1 MTQRVGGLVLGMLL
15 VGTTGWAGEYVEPC
29 KEIQWTPDNVY
40 YVRSTLHVA
49 THIILPEPMQGK
61 PVAGDGTLWSING
74 ENIHLF
80 VQPKTSKVEEGAQ
93 TSASVVSTSNTSY
106 DFLIERVFDAPDVCI
121 KLVREGQGQAVGSQ
135 GWQTPQQRADTH
147 LHEQLAQAKRS
158 IASLRKA
165 QKQEQAK
172 YQQQVLKTLAEYRT
186 KIYTGYVWDG
196 ASRQFGDAF
205 ISDVYDDGR
214 FTFIRVTHDN
224 QGLMQVQT
232 RIEDKKEMVEYS
244 YDAGKKIYTVVGMYP
259 ELLLTYDETT
269 MEIHRTSSHTW
280 GGY

>member
-1 MTQRVGGLVLGMLL
+1 MTYRMGIVLLL
-15 VGTTGWAGEYVEPC
+15 LLHATTGWAGEYVEPC
-29 KEIQWTPDNVY
+29 KEIRWTPDNVY
-40 YVRSTLHVA
+40 FVRSKLHVA

-80 VQPKTSKVEEGAQ
+80 IQPKTSKVDEGAQ

-106 DFLIERVFDAPDVCI
+106 DFLIERVYDAPDVCI
-121 KLVREGQGQAVGSQ
+121 KLVREGRGQTVGTQ
-135 GWQTPQQRADTH
+135 GWQTPQQRA
-147 LHEQLAQAKRS
+147 ERQLQQQLTQAQQS
-158 IASLRKA
+158 IVSLRKV
-165 QKQEQAK
+165 QEQEKAK
-172 YQQQVLKTLAEYRT
+172 YKQQVLKTLAEYRT
-186 KIYTGYVWDG
+186 KIYTGYIWEG
-196 ASRQFGDAF
+196 ESRQFGDTF

-224 QGLMQVQT
+224 QGLMQLQT
-232 RIEDKKEMVEYS
+232 RIEDKKEMLEYT
-244 YDAGKKIYTVVGMYP
+244 YDAGKKIYTVVGIYP

-269 MEIHRTSSHTW
+269 MEIHRKTSQTW